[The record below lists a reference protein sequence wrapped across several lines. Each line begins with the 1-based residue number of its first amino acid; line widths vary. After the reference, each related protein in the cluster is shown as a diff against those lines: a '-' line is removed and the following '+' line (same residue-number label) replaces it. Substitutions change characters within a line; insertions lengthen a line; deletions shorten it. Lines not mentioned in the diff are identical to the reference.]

1 MNQIEHKSLNR
12 VAVSALAAISLAGFL
27 YFSVGCQSFKS
38 SNPGYLATVN
48 ISNHSVDEIT
58 NAMTTVFIVNGFNGG
73 KTGTNEYTYRRQGG
87 TADQIAY
94 GSYMFNETVMV
105 KVVVSLQQISTNWI
119 RMGCNAWR
127 VKSEGDVTF
136 SESYKVGSMN
146 KGPYEEMLNEI
157 KTRLGP

>member
-1 MNQIEHKSLNR
+1 MNPIEKKSLHR
-12 VAVSALAAISLAGFL
+12 MAAAACAVVSLAGLLFCAA
-27 YFSVGCQSFKS
+27 GCQSFKG
-38 SNPGYLATVN
+38 SNPGYLASVN
-48 ISNHSVDEIT
+48 IANHTVEEIT
-58 NAMTTVFIVNGFNGG
+58 NAMTTVFVVNGFNGG
-73 KTGTNEYTYRRQGG
+73 KTGTNEFTFRRQGG

-105 KVVVSLQQISTNWI
+105 KVVVNLQQITTNWI

-146 KGPYEEMLNEI
+146 KGPYEEMLNDI